1 MEPPTHTPLLYPQ
14 LLPSAA
20 ILKSTLIPSQLSG
33 AWTAGTKHCP
43 ALSPPYLVRSSQRL
57 GTRPEDF
64 SCWSE
69 VQPRSLLSPQ
79 RVYRQ
84 VSDVTLFRPTNSHA
98 SRSCLRALSQG
109 EWRDEGPGRPQKLS
123 SQRGDFLGPRARQPG
138 PRAVESDREGERWPP
153 QSLESKGWCQ
163 HDGSKQAATTTC
175 GPCSSSVPV
184 PESQRGQGAGQRPPR
199 APPRP
204 SPASSP
210 GPAPARPCFSL
221 TPGAPEKGGQPET
234 EGPAGCSQAPRG
246 GEGPAAP
253 APRPLPVPF
262 LSAAV
267 C

>member
-1 MEPPTHTPLLYPQ
+1 MPRTRWNPPPTPLLYPQ

-20 ILKSTLIPSQLSG
+20 ILKSTLIPGQLSG
-33 AWTAGTKHCP
+33 AWMAGTKHCP
-43 ALSPPYLVRSSQRL
+43 ALSPPYLVRSSQRP

-79 RVYRQ
+79 RVHRQ

-109 EWRDEGPGRPQKLS
+109 EWRDEGPGRPQELS

-138 PRAVESDREGERWPP
+138 PQALESDREGERWPP
-153 QSLESKGWCQ
+153 QSLESKGWRQ

-184 PESQRGQGAGQRPPR
+184 PESQRGQGAAQHPPR
-199 APPRP
+199 ARPGPAQHPPRP
-204 SPASSP
+204 RP
-210 GPAPARPCFSL
+210 GPALLLLNPGCTREGRAARDRGTSWVL
-221 TPGAPEKGGQPET
+221 TGSQWRRGSCCPGP
-234 EGPAGCSQAPRG
+234 
-246 GEGPAAP
+246 P
-253 APRPLPVPF
+253 AP
-262 LSAAV
+262 S
-267 C
+267 